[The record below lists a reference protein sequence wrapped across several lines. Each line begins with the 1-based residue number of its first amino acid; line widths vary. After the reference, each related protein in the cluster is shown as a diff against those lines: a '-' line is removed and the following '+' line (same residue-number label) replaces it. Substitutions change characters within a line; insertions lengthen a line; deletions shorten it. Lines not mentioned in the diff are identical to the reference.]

1 MPQPPVA
8 TTPGISP
15 SASSAF
21 SPGYGGTWGGSCASP
36 PCDSP
41 PRQDS
46 PPPPGVLPIELLS
59 ELNGTPP
66 TPICPSPPNKVVLPI
81 L

>member
-46 PPPPGVLPIELLS
+46 PPTPQGSYPLDSYRSSMGPPHPNLFLPS
-59 ELNGTPP
+59 
-66 TPICPSPPNKVVLPI
+66 K
-81 L
+81 